1 MADMTEEETDR
12 IEELRQRV
20 EELQAEIQLTLADY
34 KDGLCPLEDV
44 EEVTAKLADATND
57 FRCELLPVM

>member
-1 MADMTEEETDR
+1 MTEEETDR
-12 IEELRQRV
+12 IAALRQRV

-34 KDGLCPLEDV
+34 KDGLCRLEDV